1 MSNKKKNIITF
12 GGGVGAGKFLR
23 GLYNFRSE
31 YILKF
36 VVNTSDDIDIYDV
49 RVSPDVDSVLYWISG
64 IIDRERGWG
73 IKEDTF
79 KMVRSDKSNWFNL
92 GDRDFEYNKRKKLQ
106 LDSGITLSETINI
119 RKDELKIN
127 NVEIFPMTNDKV
139 ETYLETDAGLLHIQE
154 YLIKHKMSPGIKD
167 IKFVDAE
174 DAELYGPIK
183 DALVSSDLII
193 FCPSNPLIS
202 VEPILLSLIHI

>member
-64 IIDRERGWG
+64 IIDRERAVSY
-73 IKEDTF
+73 TH
-79 KMVRSDKSNWFNL
+79 L
-92 GDRDFEYNKRKKLQ
+92 
-106 LDSGITLSETINI
+106 TLPTS
-119 RKDELKIN
+119 
-127 NVEIFPMTNDKV
+127 
-139 ETYLETDAGLLHIQE
+139 
-154 YLIKHKMSPGIKD
+154 
-167 IKFVDAE
+167 
-174 DAELYGPIK
+174 
-183 DALVSSDLII
+183 
-193 FCPSNPLIS
+193 
-202 VEPILLSLIHI
+202 